1 LRPGEGA
8 SDLKERAKKFMGE
21 VGAARI
27 VAALSL
33 LVIIFLITLISWSA
47 PVFRDAESILYD
59 LRASLL
65 METIDQDDRIV
76 ILTYDEKTVFDS
88 KQYSPLN
95 WDLLAETLVDLQD
108 MNPRAVALD
117 FIYDQTTASDET
129 LLQAITALDMPVKIA
144 MISAAAESESAW
156 YDPEVSQKAAE
167 IERQFHRR
175 ATANGAESVDVSLPL
190 DVGRVVRAWPAANPR
205 GYSPFAHALVG
216 RPADYDRGGQAINYR
231 RPLYVQD
238 DSVFLKISLNEFQNR
253 FSQRQLKSIIAGKY
267 VLIGLD
273 VPGSDVFRTPISIID
288 RGRMMAGVDV
298 HGHMLAQILDDNWST
313 AMPTW
318 LIALISLVIIAIAC
332 LTAFS
337 EMSNK
342 RLASAL
348 FVQFLLLVALPFLLH
363 WLDYDTLAIPAFGW
377 ITSWILSYMV
387 ANSLAKSIG
396 QDKRRFAQGA
406 LGKYLPD
413 EVARQILAD
422 PEKLT
427 LKGEKREIFALFS
440 DLQGF
445 TKLSHAIPPET
456 VAALLNDYLQR
467 LSEVVLD
474 HGGTIDKFVGD
485 AVVAFWGAP
494 ISRPGDAERAIDCA
508 IAMWECGEAFRKAA
522 PADVPPIGI
531 TRVGLHFG
539 EAIVGN
545 FGGDDRIQYTA
556 LGDAMNTAARLESAN
571 KQTGTGILISED
583 VAKQLRAARPFLHLG
598 RVALSGRSTPIAV
611 LQPVDEVDRN
621 FAEQSNRIYA
631 EFDGG
636 RADALDRLLALKES
650 RSGDVAFAQF
660 CDRLLAAGPGGSY
673 VFDTK

>member
-1 LRPGEGA
+1 MKDRARKFLGE
-8 SDLKERAKKFMGE
+8 L
-21 VGAARI
+21 GAARI
-27 VAALSL
+27 AAALSL
-33 LVIIFLITLISWSA
+33 LAIIFLITLISWSA

-117 FIYDQTTASDET
+117 FIFDQTTAADET

-144 MISAAAESESAW
+144 MISAATASESAW

-167 IERQFHRR
+167 IELDFHRR
-175 ATANGAESVDVSLPL
+175 AIANGAESVDVSLPL

-205 GYSPFAHALVG
+205 GYRPLSYALAD
-216 RPADYDRGGQAINYR
+216 RPTDYDRGGQAINYR
-231 RPLYVQD
+231 RPLYAQD

-253 FSQRQLKSIIAGKY
+253 FSQQQLKSIIAGKY

-298 HGHMLAQILDDNWST
+298 HGHMLAQILDDNWSM
-313 AMPTW
+313 AMPAW
-318 LIALISLVIIAIAC
+318 LVAVISLVIIAIAC

-337 EMSNK
+337 EMSNR
-342 RLASAL
+342 RLVSTL
-348 FVQFLLLVALPFLLH
+348 FVQFLLLLALPFLIH
-363 WLDYDTLAIPAFGW
+363 WLDFTTLAIPAFGW
-377 ITSWILSYMV
+377 IASWILSYMV

-456 VAALLNDYLQR
+456 VATLLNDYLQR
-467 LSEVVLD
+467 LSEVVLQ

-494 ISRPGDAERAIDCA
+494 IARPGDAERAVDCA
-508 IAMWECGEAFRKAA
+508 IAMWKCGEIFRQTA
-522 PADVPPIGI
+522 PDDVPPIGT

-571 KQTGTGILISED
+571 KQTGTGVLVSED
-583 VAKQLRAARPFLHLG
+583 VVRQLGEARSFRHLG
-598 RVALSGRSTPIAV
+598 RVSLSGRSTPIAI
-611 LQPVDEVDRN
+611 LEPVTDADSKL
-621 FAEQSNRIYA
+621 AEQINRLYA
-631 EFDGG
+631 EYDSGQTG
-636 RADALDRLLALKES
+636 ALARLCALKDGLSE
-650 RSGDVAFAQF
+650 DVAFVKF
-660 CDRLLAAGPGGSY
+660 CDRMANTEPGGSY
-673 VFDTK
+673 VFESK